1 MKIDITYDAMQTR
14 VLLLAPIFGGAGD
27 TSARF
32 RVDNHAQGL
41 FPATD
46 AAVGMGRRT
55 WSPPIT

>member
-1 MKIDITYDAMQTR
+1 MKLDITYDAMQTR
-14 VLLLAPIFGGAGD
+14 VLLLAPIFGAAGD

-41 FPATD
+41 LPATD

>member
-1 MKIDITYDAMQTR
+1 MKLDISYDAMQTR

-27 TSARF
+27 TAARC
-32 RVDNHAQGL
+32 RVDNHAQVL

-46 AAVGMGRRT
+46 AGVGMGRRT